1 MMEENPWKHYIIMI
15 IKLMEGKNEEKGPIK
30 WQQHRAEESRKW
42 SKISEILPT
51 EKDTIG
57 LDGKRESAQGQII

>member
-1 MMEENPWKHYIIMI
+1 MATI
-15 IKLMEGKNEEKGPIK
+15 
-30 WQQHRAEESRKW
+30 QAEESRKW

-57 LDGKRESAQGQII
+57 LNGKRERARPDYMV